1 MELGPFLTYPAK
13 KMTWFLPVFYRRTL
27 DNPYSRH
34 SIPQYDLR
42 ISYLLTYY
50 LFSIWLVCEY
60 HYTRAE
66 CLRLNKFEFLLLALT
81 MKKPLPVS
89 YYNGEDHE
97 TVFINEILLHERVNE
112 LNATKDQYVLTRLLF
127 QSGNFLYNIVLD
139 KGGIPLS
146 FLQSCGWNI
155 LGHPVY
161 SFDICTSSTRPG
173 GCKSLIGY
181 APQKECIAGKKLI
194 KFIFL

>member
-1 MELGPFLTYPAK
+1 MWELCERYQDYSMADSRSK
-13 KMTWFLPVFYRRTL
+13 KEEVSHGFIKNLFAELPDL
-27 DNPYSRH
+27 H
-34 SIPQYDLR
+34 SF
-42 ISYLLTYY
+42 LLTYY

-112 LNATKDQYVLTRLLF
+112 LNATKDQYILTWFLF

-155 LGHPVY
+155 LGHSVY
-161 SFDICTSSTRPG
+161 SLTICTSNTRPSC
-173 GCKSLIGY
+173 CKVLIGY
-181 APQKECIAGKKLI
+181 APQKECITGKKLI
-194 KFIFL
+194 EFIFL